1 MRELPY
7 MTRRLRRDGGHMDEN
22 TKLQETVE
30 APADLQIPG
39 TAQIRRIASQQS
51 PMELLM
57 TAEHLASGG
66 YPKKLFSVLSRVF
79 TEHKGFHGEEQEG
92 MRALV
97 HGIMNSQVPSELK
110 MQTFTSFEL
119 PGSLKP
125 DARTAEE
132 WVKSCANKRINI
144 AAYFLAGYDYGREL
158 YTLIMSNKNLLRF
171 YVTAA
176 KPEALLEMFE
186 TVIEK
191 ESKEDIT
198 GLTRMIR
205 NVKRRYSYTDKQLVR
220 RVTDEV
226 FASKKVFFTS
236 KLLYCL
242 AFSVP
247 ADCLP
252 DKKELI
258 KILRICV
265 NYEEK
270 TAKDFVRRYHLDFD
284 VSDKAL
290 CTYFLG
296 NKKTEKE
303 RPLVVRF
310 ATHLVRI
317 EDEGEKRKLLHN
329 AFKRGGLFRMYA
341 GCMQDGG
348 VNEEKQRHFHYTDE
362 QIEWVKTLP
371 GLCKD
376 ETPCT

>member
-1 MRELPY
+1 
-7 MTRRLRRDGGHMDEN
+7 MDEN
-22 TKLQETVE
+22 TKLQDTVE
-30 APADLQIPG
+30 TPADPQIPG

-51 PMELLM
+51 PMELLE
-57 TAEHLASGG
+57 TAERLASGG
-66 YPKKLFSVLSRVF
+66 YDKKLFSVLSRVF

-97 HGIMNSQVPSELK
+97 HGIMNSSVPSELK
-110 MQTFTSFEL
+110 MQTFTSFEI
-119 PGSLKP
+119 PASLKP
-125 DARTAEE
+125 DPQTAES
-132 WVKSCANKRINI
+132 WVKSCAHKRMNI
-144 AAYFLAGYDYGREL
+144 AAYFLAGYDYGEEL
-158 YTLIMSNKNLLRF
+158 YSVIISNKSLLRL

-176 KPEALLEMFE
+176 KPEALLKMFE
-186 TVIEK
+186 TVIDR

-198 GLTRMIR
+198 GLTRMVR
-205 NVKRRYSYTDKQLVR
+205 NIKRRYNYTDKETAR
-220 RVTDEV
+220 RVTEEV

-252 DKKELI
+252 EKKELI
-258 KILRICV
+258 KILKISV

-270 TAKDFVRRYHLDFD
+270 TAKDFVRRYQMDFD

-290 CTYFLG
+290 CTYFLS

-303 RPLVVRF
+303 RPLVTRF

-317 EDEGEKRKLLHN
+317 KDKDEQKKLLHN

-348 VNEEKQRHFHYTDE
+348 VNEEKQKRFHYNDE
-362 QIEWVKTLP
+362 QIAWVKTLP
-371 GLCKD
+371 GLCKE
-376 ETPCT
+376 ETPF